1 MAVVRLICRL
11 RRVAWRTTLIIFLLY
26 LNDNQIRPARFLF
39 KKWSTAVF
47 IPCRKSSQRL
57 QNSKRIFWRL
67 SFTEAERKIFRW
79 PANVSSCRNEV
90 LQSLKDIIKAK
101 NLHHSTD
108 LSLITWKQFCSMS
121 VRPSHIQSY
130 WSFISGVLHIVR
142 LFVEVRGQL
151 NNGFFPSYFMIC
163 LTLFESFSTQEIS
176 WLAAKVQQ
184 LKNSLIYQHISWIC
198 LDPGLSCRTFLSQTI
213 TRLLPWKW

>member
-1 MAVVRLICRL
+1 MLSNFSFQAVS
-11 RRVAWRTTLIIFLLY
+11 
-26 LNDNQIRPARFLF
+26 
-39 KKWSTAVF
+39 STAVF
-47 IPCRKSSQRL
+47 IPCCKSGQRL
-57 QNSKRIFWRL
+57 RNSKRIFWCL

-79 PANVSSCRNEV
+79 LANVSSCRSEV
-90 LQSLKDIIKAK
+90 LQSLKDIVKAK

-130 WSFISGVLHIVR
+130 WAFISGVLHIVW

-151 NNGFFPSYFMIC
+151 NDGFFPNYFMIGIN
-163 LTLFESFSTQEIS
+163 LFESFSPQEIS

-184 LKNSLIYQHISWIC
+184 LENSLIYQHIWWIC
-198 LDPGLSCRTFLSQTI
+198 LDPGLSWRTFLSQTI
-213 TRLLPWKW
+213 TCSGRHLSIS